1 MDRTTSA
8 TSALSRY
15 ESFQYPN
22 SHLHHLSENQQ
33 SALEDFRALAEKEG
47 YYRPA
52 SADGHTPASHDD
64 ATLL

>member
-1 MDRTTSA
+1 MNRTTST

-22 SHLHHLSENQQ
+22 SHLYHLTEPQQ
-33 SALEDFRALAEKEG
+33 SALDDFRALAEKEG
-47 YYRPA
+47 HYKPA
-52 SADGHTPASHDD
+52 SADGEIPASHDD